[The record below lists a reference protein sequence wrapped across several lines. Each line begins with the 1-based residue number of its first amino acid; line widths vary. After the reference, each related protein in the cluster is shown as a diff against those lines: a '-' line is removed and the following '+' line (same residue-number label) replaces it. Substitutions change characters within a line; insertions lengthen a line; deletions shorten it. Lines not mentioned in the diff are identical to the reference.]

1 MAPIKLR
8 DPGFF
13 GGISHSKSFLQ
24 ALAGSSSSFPDLR
37 PSTFRGLPSLWVS
50 DEEIRDLAVP
60 FRFSL
65 VGFFPSKRPPLDAI
79 RKFFF
84 NLKLNGE
91 VSVTVLDSTHILIK
105 LSNDLDYC
113 RVFCHRSYMV
123 FNCFMKLTK
132 WSPTLDIGVES
143 PIIPIWISFPHLRP
157 HFFAPRILFGL
168 GELFGKPLKIDEA
181 TSVGSRP
188 SNARVLVEIDIT
200 KTYTKQVWLG
210 SEAQGY
216 VQDVIFDE
224 FPHFCS
230 VCKCLGHVS
239 GKCKSDSSF
248 GKPAI
253 VIDPVEILPA
263 VGVVNDD
270 LDISSVPENVANVLV
285 NSEMAGVDLLTV
297 EPEGDSPADGLVPV
311 NLGIS
316 VGVNNCQLLASE
328 EGFLK
333 ADAGDC
339 VLSHKATPF
348 FPSGNGLL
356 NVSDLAACNLEHLAA
371 VSVAVPPTG
380 SEISPVM
387 GGVVENGGLQVSK
400 NLESGTDGGVPVV
413 CVGLVDES
421 THLVSVERL
430 SSNNNLVVVPVNE
443 VDVNEMATCMGNS
456 SVLTIRKHGDWL
468 VDSSDPESESDLNI
482 SDNDFVL
489 GCNKN
494 VATRGKFWGRGRRR
508 R

>member
-1 MAPIKLR
+1 MPPIKLK

-65 VGFFPSKRPPLDAI
+65 VGFFPSKRPPLDVI

-113 RVFCHRSYMV
+113 RVFCHRSYLV

-132 WSPTLDIGVES
+132 WSPTLDIGIES
-143 PIIPIWISFPHLRP
+143 PIILIWISSPHLRP

-210 SEAQGY
+210 SEALRY
-216 VQDVIFDE
+216 VQDVVFDE

-239 GKCKSDSSF
+239 GKCKSDTMF
-248 GKPAI
+248 GKSAI
-253 VIDPVEILPA
+253 ANDPVAILPD
-263 VGVVNDD
+263 VGVLNDG
-270 LDISSVPENVANVLV
+270 LDVSSVPENVANVIV
-285 NSEMAGVDLLTV
+285 NSEMAGVDLVIV
-297 EPEGDSPADGLVPV
+297 EPLGDSPAAGIVPV
-311 NLGIS
+311 NLGNT
-316 VGVNNCQLLASE
+316 VGVNICPLLASD
-328 EGFLK
+328 GGNLPV
-333 ADAGDC
+333 DAGDC
-339 VLSHKATPF
+339 VLSHKASPF
-348 FPSGNGLL
+348 FPSGLL
-356 NVSDLAACNLEHLAA
+356 NVSDLAAFNLEPPAA
-371 VSVAVPPTG
+371 VRVLDDSVPVAS
-380 SEISPVM
+380 SEVSPVM
-387 GGVVENGGLQVSK
+387 GVVVDNGGLQVSK
-400 NLESGTDGGVPVV
+400 NLESGTDGGVPIVS
-413 CVGLVDES
+413 VGIVDES
-421 THLVSVERL
+421 THMVSVEGI
-430 SSNNNLVVVPVNE
+430 SSTNNLVVVLVNE
-443 VDVNEMATCMGNS
+443 VDVQEMATCMGNS
-456 SVLTIRKHGDWL
+456 SGLMIR
-468 VDSSDPESESDLNI
+468 
-482 SDNDFVL
+482 
-489 GCNKN
+489 
-494 VATRGKFWGRGRRR
+494 
-508 R
+508 